1 MRLQIDNTISSII
14 NAIPNPVILSDGSK
28 IQSSNSAFLD
38 FFGVVSIDEFN
49 EAYQCL
55 DQLFIKD
62 NGFFT
67 HDSIDSNEGWID
79 YLYTH
84 ADERRLVL
92 LQNKNGEL
100 KNFEI
105 TIKKIENQPEYI
117 IVFTDITPL
126 ISEKNEYKYYA
137 MHDHLTKIY
146 NRQKFDESLVR
157 EIENKK
163 RYKEPFSLILI
174 DIDRFKNVN
183 DTYGHMI
190 GDLVLISLSS
200 LIGKNLRATD
210 IFARWG
216 GEEFIILL
224 PHTTANQAF
233 LKATEIRELIE
244 QYTNEKLPNITI
256 SLGVTEYSDSDTS
269 DTALQRLDEALYVAK
284 QKRNDVIVL

>member
-1 MRLQIDNTISSII
+1 MRLQINNNIASII
-14 NAIPNPVILSDGSK
+14 NTIPNPVILSDGTK
-28 IQSSNSAFLD
+28 IQSANSAFLD
-38 FFGVVSIDEFN
+38 FFNVGSIDEFN
-49 EAYQCL
+49 ETYECL
-55 DQLFIKD
+55 DRLFIKN

-67 HDSIDSNEGWID
+67 HDSIDSDASWVD
-79 YLYTH
+79 HLYTH
-84 ADERRLVL
+84 ADKRRLVL
-92 LQNKNGEL
+92 LENQNGEL
-100 KNFEI
+100 RNFEI
-105 TIKKIENQPEYI
+105 TLKKIENQPEYI
-117 IVFTDITPL
+117 IVFTDITPV

-146 NRQKFDESLVR
+146 NRQKFDESLVW
-157 EIENKK
+157 EIEHKK
-163 RYKEPFSLILI
+163 RYQEPFSLILI

-190 GDLVLISLSS
+190 GDLVLISLAS

-224 PHTTANQAF
+224 PHTTVDQAF

-244 QYTNEKLPNITI
+244 HYTNEKLPNITI

-269 DTALQRLDEALYVAK
+269 DTALQRLDEALYKAK